1 MTSKIILS
9 DGTTELT
16 GIKSVVF
23 HESVNSGR
31 DIRPGCVGSAYIE
44 VEVFGTQSGAVTA
57 GEELTYYQ
65 VDGGGNETLIGKFY
79 AEPTI
84 ATKKSYRFIAYDA
97 ASKLDA
103 DFSDWLSSNQNNF
116 PMTVYALADAAC
128 TVAGVTLG
136 TASWPLSTQTVNA
149 FYADGLTCRNIL
161 EYAAEIAGRFV
172 RCNTAGNIIFDWY
185 ATNNTDSIHPGA
197 DQTGHIAYRQDGLNY
212 ENYTTSALDR
222 VAVYPSGT
230 EDAAYIYP
238 ANVSSGNTLAISGNL
253 LLTGASAA
261 TYNAVAQNVYSVMS
275 ALGAYRPM
283 TVSLFPGENPFR
295 AGEIVSVTDSQGV
308 SFRSVL
314 TGMTVSAS
322 DAILESAGNET
333 LENRPSNLERT
344 IANLSN
350 DIVQI
355 NKLKVGYAE
364 IDEAVI
370 DSLEVNGVDGNWI
383 NANSISTDK
392 LSVGQGGNLYPVYDS
407 FEQVTSD
414 NLYFGKDSSAT
425 PTVLK
430 SQYARNGSKV
440 LRIATA
446 TGATNAWVSLGAASN
461 DYGLVRLPAGQYVAS
476 AYFRRYNMST
486 DVPVRLSVIGKQTLD
501 GSLATGEWT
510 RIAYADTTM
519 TVTGWTRVEV
529 PFAVESGTAY
539 PFIHL
544 RPSVMV
550 GDATVY
556 VDCMQIEAV
565 TDGQGAGEW
574 HPAGVTQL
582 DGGNIVAQS
591 IKADSLDVNDLFA
604 EDIVATGSFQVNNN
618 SWKLLQDINGLTVE
632 TTEATPTLDV
642 PVATLMVRTDYCIL
656 NTAVES
662 SGLVRWYG
670 FDASNGQYATAPRA
684 TMQAGDTYII
694 VYDERV
700 SIGGG
705 SGQTCD
711 VDIIGDL
718 LPVNDQQS
726 RNIGSSSRRWANV
739 YASAVNIGGYPAI
752 AKRTK
757 TVTGTTNSSG
767 NIALSLA
774 VADYGILCVYRSD
787 ATSICTPYYPTSV
800 TGWYV
805 HVTTTAG
812 AAVTSTSVT
821 LVVDYYAK

>member
-103 DFSDWLSSNQNNF
+103 DFSDWLSSNQNSF
-116 PMTVYALADAAC
+116 PMTVYALSVAAC

-185 ATNNTDSIHPGA
+185 ATNSTDSIHPGA

-261 TYNAVAQNVYSVMS
+261 TYNAVAQNVYGVMS
-275 ALGAYRPM
+275 ALGVYRPM

-333 LENRPSNLERT
+333 LENRSSNLERT

-407 FEQVTSD
+407 FEQVTND
-414 NLYFGKDSSAT
+414 NLYFGKDSTAT
-425 PTVLK
+425 PTILK

-501 GSLATGEWT
+501 GSLTTGEWT
-510 RIAYADTTM
+510 RLAYADKTM
-519 TVTGWTRVEV
+519 TITGWTRVEV
-529 PFAVESGTAY
+529 PFTVDSGTTY

-574 HPAGVTQL
+574 HPAGVTQV
-582 DGGNIVAQS
+582 DGGNIVANS
-591 IKADSLDVNDLFA
+591 IKAQAIDVADLFA
-604 EDIVATGSFQVNNN
+604 QTITSNQVSLSSSNAN
-618 SWKLLQDINGLTVE
+618 TF
-632 TTEATPTLDV
+632 PTLAFYKSGASNPDLSFSTV
-642 PVATLMVRTDYCIL
+642 WRQIDPGSSAMYEYCSL
-656 NTAVES
+656 FS
-662 SGLVRWYG
+662 SGL
-670 FDASNGQYATAPRA
+670 P
-684 TMQAGDTYII
+684 MIIEAGAI
-694 VYDERV
+694 VIKPSYFLRIDGNT
-700 SIGGG
+700 SIRDLG
-705 SGQTCD
+705 
-711 VDIIGDL
+711 VHEL
-718 LPVNDQQS
+718 LPLAEGFS
-726 RNIGSSSRRWANV
+726 TIGASDSRWANI
-739 YASAVNIGGYPAI
+739 YTDAVDTDAVDIGGYPAV
-752 AKRTK
+752 ARRTK
-757 TVTGTTNSSG
+757 TVTGTTNTSG

-774 VADYGILCVYRSD
+774 VADYGVLCVYRSD

-805 HVTTTAG
+805 HVATTAG

>member
-103 DFSDWLSSNQNNF
+103 DFSDWLSSNQNSF
-116 PMTVYALADAAC
+116 PMTVYALTGAAC

-261 TYNAVAQNVYSVMS
+261 TYNAIAQNVYSVMS
-275 ALGAYRPM
+275 ALGVYRPM

-314 TGMTVSAS
+314 TEMTVSAS

-333 LENRPSNLERT
+333 LGNRPSNLERT

-407 FEQVTSD
+407 FEQVTND
-414 NLYFGKDSSAT
+414 NLYFGKDSTAT
-425 PTVLK
+425 PIILK

-440 LRIATA
+440 LRIVTA

-461 DYGLVRLPAGQYVAS
+461 DYGLVRLQAGQYVAS

-501 GSLATGEWT
+501 GSLTTGEWT
-510 RIAYADTTM
+510 RLAYGDKTM

-529 PFAVESGTAY
+529 PFTVESGTTY
-539 PFIHL
+539 PYIHL

-574 HPAGVTQL
+574 HPAGVTQI
-582 DGGNIVAQS
+582 DGGNITANT
-591 IKADSLDVNDLFA
+591 IKAESIDVADLFA
-604 EDIVATGSFQVNNN
+604 QTISANVVKLENSSNTEQMPTMSFYTRNGSSPMFDIAAYGTGMSGYGARLHSPTDLVLD
-618 SWKLLQDINGLTVE
+618 SETALILQ
-632 TTEATPTLDV
+632 
-642 PVATLMVRTDYCIL
+642 
-656 NTAVES
+656 
-662 SGLVRWYG
+662 
-670 FDASNGQYATAPRA
+670 
-684 TMQAGDTYII
+684 
-694 VYDERV
+694 
-700 SIGGG
+700 GG
-705 SGQTCD
+705 SGNGPSGYRGVTMEGYTEHYGN
-711 VDIIGDL
+711 VAPGTSGSYNL
-718 LPVNDQQS
+718 
-726 RNIGSSSRRWANV
+726 GSSSLRWGTV
-739 YASAVNIGGYPAI
+739 YANAVDIGGYPAV
-752 AKRTK
+752 ARRTK

-767 NIALSLA
+767 NIALNLA
-774 VADYGILCVYRSD
+774 VADYGVLCVYRSD
-787 ATSICTPYYPTSV
+787 ATSICTPYYPTTV